1 LIDAELEYRSILLR
15 LGRRDK
21 SELEN
26 QLIERIAAQKS
37 IIEQNILRDKQH
49 LAIVNFCAGKF
60 SVGSRLNART
70 SYVWIRVEPLYG
82 SGVATFDLAIY
93 NRDSRVLILVECKSA
108 LREPKREL
116 DDLTRK
122 IETTIAKKSE
132 LEVLVG
138 DDINYLEFAFC
149 IKAGDAPLVRPLIVS
164 KNLPCCLWSA
174 DIFGETLILEK
185 LKEDSLSEIKERRL
199 HRDERLREQLVR
211 GSQDRRSLRTVT
223 FLPSSHMAT
232 ILEELIPQLRTE
244 LDNSQADEFGLA
256 DLKNLLARELSLQ
269 NFGVEEQ
276 ITLSEKVIKSALDS
290 GLFVDMAKDVE
301 NILEKKFRLSSQT
314 RQHRKLIE
322 DCHKKYVEH
331 HAKVNALERT
341 VQEYRVKHPA
351 IGKY

>member
-1 LIDAELEYRSILLR
+1 
-15 LGRRDK
+15 
-21 SELEN
+21 
-26 QLIERIAAQKS
+26 
-37 IIEQNILRDKQH
+37 
-49 LAIVNFCAGKF
+49 
-60 SVGSRLNART
+60 
-70 SYVWIRVEPLYG
+70 
-82 SGVATFDLAIY
+82 
-93 NRDSRVLILVECKSA
+93 
-108 LREPKREL
+108 
-116 DDLTRK
+116 
-122 IETTIAKKSE
+122 
-132 LEVLVG
+132 
-138 DDINYLEFAFC
+138 
-149 IKAGDAPLVRPLIVS
+149 
-164 KNLPCCLWSA
+164 
-174 DIFGETLILEK
+174 
-185 LKEDSLSEIKERRL
+185 
-199 HRDERLREQLVR
+199 
-211 GSQDRRSLRTVT
+211 
-223 FLPSSHMAT
+223 MAT